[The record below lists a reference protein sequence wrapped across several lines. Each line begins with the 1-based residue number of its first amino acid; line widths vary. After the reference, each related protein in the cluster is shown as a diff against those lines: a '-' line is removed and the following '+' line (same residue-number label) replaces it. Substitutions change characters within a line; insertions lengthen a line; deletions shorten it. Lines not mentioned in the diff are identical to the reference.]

1 METEG
6 MEGMAVPSMPN
17 VFFSFPDEGNRPSGT
32 YVYVYVY
39 VYIHVCV
46 CVRVWVWMYVWMCGW
61 VRGWV
66 WWVCVGGIGLRG

>member
-46 CVRVWVWMYVWMCGW
+46 CVRA
-61 VRGWV
+61 R
-66 WWVCVGGIGLRG
+66 VCVLLRPVGERHVRYVTLE